1 MQTIFVPLDFSE
13 NSLQALRHAI
23 ELAKTSDS
31 KIIVFHSYQ
40 PPQMGGGSFTG
51 KRKLTDLGKQEAE
64 DNMYKVVMRLKE
76 TEPDLDF
83 EHLVVDGDPMQRILF
98 YSEKEESDLIVM
110 GTKGASGLTE
120 VFLGSVAA
128 KVIKDASCPVVI
140 VPEESLKGTYERI
153 VYATSLIA
161 DDKGVLNYLKGLATD
176 FKAKLE
182 CIHIEKDAETNA
194 KFQAFGRNYT
204 EISADNNY
212 VSFKTIPKQE
222 EGDQVE
228 DVLLE
233 YIKENP
239 LTLLVMLRRE
249 RDFVQRLFGH
259 SVTKKMAYHAE
270 SPLLIMRAADKIEF

>member
-23 ELAKTSDS
+23 ELAKTSES
-31 KIIVFHSYQ
+31 QIIVFHSYQ

-51 KRKLTDLGKQEAE
+51 KKKLIDLGKQEAE
-64 DNMYKVVMRLKE
+64 DNMYQVVMRLKE

-98 YSEKEESDLIVM
+98 YSEKYESDLIVM

-128 KVIKDASCPVVI
+128 KIINDASCPVVI
-140 VPEESLKGTYERI
+140 VPEESQKGTYERI

-161 DDKGVLNYLKGLATD
+161 DDKGVLNHLKGLATD

-182 CIHIEKDAETNA
+182 CIHIEQDSETNA
-194 KFQAFGRNYT
+194 KFQAFGRTYT
-204 EISADNNY
+204 EIGTDDNY
-212 VSFKTIPKQE
+212 VSFKVIPKKE
-222 EGDQVE
+222 DQKVE
-228 DVLLE
+228 DALLE
-233 YIKENP
+233 YIEENP

-249 RDFVQRLFGH
+249 RDFLQRLFGH
-259 SVTKKMAYHAE
+259 SVTKKMAYHSE
-270 SPLLIMRAADKIEF
+270 SPLLIMKAADKM

>member
-23 ELAKTSDS
+23 ELAKTSES
-31 KIIVFHSYQ
+31 QIIVFHSYQ

-51 KRKLTDLGKQEAE
+51 KKKLTTLGKQEAE
-64 DNMYKVVMRLKE
+64 DNMYQVVMRLKE

-98 YSEKEESDLIVM
+98 YSEKYESDLIVM

-120 VFLGSVAA
+120 VFLGSVAG
-128 KVIKDASCPVVI
+128 KVISDASCPVVI
-140 VPEESLKGTYERI
+140 VPEESQKGTYQRI

-161 DDKGVLNYLKGLATD
+161 DDKGVLNYLKGLARD

-182 CIHIEKDAETNA
+182 CIHIEKDAETNS
-194 KFQAFGRNYT
+194 KFEEFTKEYKNENT
-204 EISADNNY
+204 ENQSIEFKI
-212 VSFKTIPKQE
+212 VSKKE
-222 EGDQVE
+222 DDKVE
-228 DVLLE
+228 DTLLD
-233 YIKENP
+233 YIEENP

-249 RDFVQRLFGH
+249 RDFVQRLFGY
-259 SVTKKMAYHAE
+259 SVTTRMAHHAE
-270 SPLLIMRAADKIEF
+270 SPLLIMKAADKIEF